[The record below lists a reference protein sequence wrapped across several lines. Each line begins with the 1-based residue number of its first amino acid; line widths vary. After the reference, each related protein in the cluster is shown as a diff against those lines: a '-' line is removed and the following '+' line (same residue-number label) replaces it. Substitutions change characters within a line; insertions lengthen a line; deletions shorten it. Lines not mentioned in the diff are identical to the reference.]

1 MPVNNNKDYYMG
13 AKIHFL
19 NVTKVVFSDLK
30 LECKTNVSINN
41 DRNKGNN
48 KKKSK

>member
-1 MPVNNNKDYYMG
+1 MG

-30 LECKTNVSINN
+30 LGCKTNVTINN

-48 KKKSK
+48 N